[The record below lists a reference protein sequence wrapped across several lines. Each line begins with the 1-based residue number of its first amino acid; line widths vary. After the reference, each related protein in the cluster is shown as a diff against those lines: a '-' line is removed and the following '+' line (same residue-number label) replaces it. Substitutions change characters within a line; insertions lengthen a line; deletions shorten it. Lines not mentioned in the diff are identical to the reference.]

1 MSVPRRQFLGL
12 AAGAAALAVVPST
25 VSAETY
31 PSRPV
36 RVIVPFAAGG
46 TTDMVARLIAQRLSE
61 RLGQQFAIENRPG
74 ASTNIATQT
83 VIRAT
88 ADGYTLLLVPPP
100 SAINATFYTRLQFNF
115 IRDIAPIAPVMRAPY
130 VMEIN
135 PAVPAKTVPEFIAYV
150 KAHPGTISM
159 ASAGVG
165 TTPHLTGELFKL
177 KTGVDMTHVPY
188 RGGAPALNDLL
199 AGQVQLYFASA
210 PETIGYI
217 KAGSVRPLAVTG
229 ATSLEALADLPLLS
243 SFLPGFEATY
253 WAGLGA
259 PRGTPTQIID
269 TLNRE
274 INTALAD
281 PTLQSRL
288 AALGATATPGSPD
301 DFGKLIANE
310 TQKWGEIVRFLGI
323 KAE

>member
-1 MSVPRRQFLGL
+1 MSVLRRQFLWL
-12 AAGAAALAVVPST
+12 AAGAAALAIPST

-74 ASTNIATQT
+74 ASTNIATQA
-83 VIRAT
+83 VVRAP

-217 KAGSVRPLAVTG
+217 KAGSVRPLAVTA

-243 SFLPGFEATY
+243 SFLPGFEASY

-259 PRGTPTQIID
+259 PRDTPAQVID
-269 TLNRE
+269 QLNRE

-281 PTLQSRL
+281 PTLKSRL
-288 AALGATATPGSPD
+288 AALGATATPGSPG
-301 DFGKLIANE
+301 DFGKLIADE
-310 TQKWGEIVRFLGI
+310 TQKWGEIVRSLGI